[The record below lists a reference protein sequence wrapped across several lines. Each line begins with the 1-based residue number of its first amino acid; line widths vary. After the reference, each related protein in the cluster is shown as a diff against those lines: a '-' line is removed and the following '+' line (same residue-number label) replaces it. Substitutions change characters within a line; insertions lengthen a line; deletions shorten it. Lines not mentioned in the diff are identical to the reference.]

1 MKKILCA
8 LFLLSMLLNSCG
20 SEKEI
25 IIDRFTDF
33 PEEIDG
39 CACYFSADKN
49 DFVKGSYIYADNYH
63 DHAYVSIDGK
73 MQLFTLVKQTEVTES
88 YWMKVY
94 TNSEYEVTVEAET
107 LWQADETWLQKG
119 EISIK
124 SRNGKKI
131 KETIYGEC
139 GC

>member
-8 LFLLSMLLNSCG
+8 LFLLSILLISCG

-25 IIDRFTDF
+25 VIDRFTDF

-107 LWQADETWLQKG
+107 LWQVDETWLQKG

>member
-1 MKKILCA
+1 MKKILCVVS
-8 LFLLSMLLNSCG
+8 LLSMLLISCG

-25 IIDRFTDF
+25 VIDRFTDF

-49 DFVKGSYIYADNYH
+49 DFVKGNYIYADNYH
-63 DHAYVSIDGK
+63 DHAYISINGK

-88 YWMKVY
+88 YWIKVY

-107 LWQADETWLQKG
+107 LWQVDETWLQKG
-119 EISIK
+119 GISIK
-124 SRNGKKI
+124 ARNGKKI

>member
-1 MKKILCA
+1 MKKILCVVS
-8 LFLLSMLLNSCG
+8 LLSLLLISCS

-25 IIDRFTDF
+25 VIDPFSDF

-63 DHAYVSIDGK
+63 DHAYVSINGK

-88 YWMKVY
+88 YWVKVY

-124 SRNGKKI
+124 TRNGKKI

>member
-1 MKKILCA
+1 
-8 LFLLSMLLNSCG
+8 MLLNSCG